1 MLGIDRAECGVV
13 NDLLSAALSGGLP
26 AAGEAPGLRWRPL
39 GEGMLELLPAS
50 GSSRCV
56 VLSAGIHGDETAPI
70 EVLNALVSDLQQ
82 GRLPLAVR
90 LLVILGNPAAM
101 RSGRRFI
108 DEDLNRLFAGRRQGR
123 DDTGEAARAVQIE
136 HALDHFLTGA
146 CTQPPVIHLDLHT
159 AIRGSRFERFGLLPW
174 QADPHYDSVL
184 LDWLSACD
192 LEALLINHAPAG
204 TFAYHT
210 SERYGAASCTLELG
224 KVRPFGQNDLGRFAG
239 IDSTLRALVSG
250 RQPAGPG
257 ARPRVFRVVG
267 ELEKRT
273 EDFELLVSDD
283 VENFTAFPRGSVI
296 ARDGAYRYIVAH
308 DEERIVFPN
317 RTVRPGLRA
326 GMMVVETSPA
336 TLFGNA

>member
-1 MLGIDRAECGVV
+1 MNA
-13 NDLLSAALSGGLP
+13 LLPDTLAGRLP
-26 AAGEAPGLRWRPL
+26 VAGEAPGLHWRPL
-39 GEGMLELLPAS
+39 AEGILELLPAA
-50 GSSRCV
+50 GGGRCV
-56 VLSAGIHGDETAPI
+56 VLSAGVHGDETAPI
-70 EVLNALVSDLQQ
+70 EVLDALVSDLQR

-101 RSGRRFI
+101 RAGRRFV

-123 DDTGEAARAVQIE
+123 ENTAEAVRAAQVE
-136 HALDHFLTGA
+136 RALDGFLTAA
-146 CTQPPVIHLDLHT
+146 CTQAPAIHLDLHT

-174 QADPHYDSVL
+174 HPEGRYAPLL
-184 LDWLSACD
+184 LDWLSASD

-210 SERYGAASCTLELG
+210 SEAFGAASCTLELG
-224 KVRPFGQNDLGRFAG
+224 KVRPFGQNDLGRFAA
-239 IDSTLRALVSG
+239 IDRAVRALVAG
-250 RQPAGPG
+250 QAPASA
-257 ARPRVFRVVG
+257 ARRPQVFRVVG

-273 EDFELLVSDD
+273 EDFELLVGDD
-283 VENFTAFPRGSVI
+283 VENFTAFPRGAVI

-336 TLFGNA
+336 ALFGHL